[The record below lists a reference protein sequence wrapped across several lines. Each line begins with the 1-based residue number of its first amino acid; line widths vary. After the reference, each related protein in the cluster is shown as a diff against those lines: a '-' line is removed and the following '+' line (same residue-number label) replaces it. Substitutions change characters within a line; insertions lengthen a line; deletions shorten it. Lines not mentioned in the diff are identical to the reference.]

1 MSKKRGKAV
10 ISISEDKQK
19 EAKLKDYSHAPKRTI
34 KTTVI

>member
-19 EAKLKDYSHAPKRTI
+19 EAKLRDYSHAPKRTI